1 MPLTKLCRRI
11 LLGLVTRWRR
21 PCQRE
26 LATQLASVPR
36 TPSLS
41 LSNAS
46 VEHYTQKRSLTSLEH
61 SHIHIAYYSFGLGWV
76 SDAMLPAPAFSALC
90 IASISAH
97 NCRWFARTVRPQ
109 TTTATTKQKRKQPVK
124 PERLETAHAQG
135 ERNIDLSQGLY
146 ATHCC
151 AVARGQI
158 LPSLPESL
166 GQCCSR
172 APNTMR
178 SLPNARKRLV
188 LLIFR
193 YVCPEPVLTN
203 VRVLV

>member
-36 TPSLS
+36 NPSLS

-76 SDAMLPAPAFSALC
+76 SDAMLPAPAFSARC

-135 ERNIDLSQGLY
+135 EREHRSQSGSVCHALLR
-146 ATHCC
+146 
-151 AVARGQI
+151 RGSGADSAQ
-158 LPSLPESL
+158 PSGKPW
-166 GQCCSR
+166 
-172 APNTMR
+172 T
-178 SLPNARKRLV
+178 V
-188 LLIFR
+188 LLSGAQYDAFTS
-193 YVCPEPVLTN
+193 CENVLFC
-203 VRVLV
+203 